1 MKTRTAPDKGDRWKP
16 LVVCPSAS
24 LVRTLRPA
32 LAEQGF
38 GSACILTEYPAAGT
52 IPALLARY
60 EANVCF
66 LDVAASPEQALP
78 LISEAAH
85 EVPVVA
91 VNPCN
96 DADLILRCLRRGASD
111 FLSDAAPDQVGAV
124 LERLA
129 RLRTPEPQSSAKS
142 GAVYAVVPGK
152 AGCGASTLATYMA
165 IELKRSEV
173 GRVLLVDADF
183 TTGSI
188 AFLLKLKAGFHLG
201 DAVRDSDRL
210 DEEMWSR
217 LAAQYQGID
226 VLPAPESASTRVEIG
241 SDAAME
247 LLSFWRKHY
256 QAVVLDLAG
265 AYAPGFE
272 FAALADQVL
281 LVTTNELAALHATR
295 RTMECLENARVDR
308 SRLRLVVTRYTPA
321 TGLKREA
328 VETALKLEP
337 YALLSNDYDAVQAA
351 ILDGKPLNPSTPLGR
366 SIHALVEH
374 LLGKEK
380 AAKKRLPFFGLLP
393 IRG

>member
-1 MKTRTAPDKGDRWKP
+1 MKTRTAPDSADGWRP
-16 LVVCPSAS
+16 LVVCPTAS
-24 LVRTLRPA
+24 LARTLRPA
-32 LAEQGF
+32 LAEHGYVNT
-38 GSACILTEYPAAGT
+38 CIVSEYPAAGT
-52 IPALLARY
+52 LPTLLARY

-66 LDVAASPEQALP
+66 LDVAANPEQALP
-78 LISEAAH
+78 LISEAAQ

-96 DADLILRCLRRGASD
+96 DADLILRCLRRGASE
-111 FLSDAAPDQVGAV
+111 FLSEATPDQVGAV
-124 LERLA
+124 LDRLA
-129 RLRTPEPQSSAKS
+129 RLRGPESSSNTKA
-142 GAVYAVVPGK
+142 GAVYAVLPGK
-152 AGCGASTLATYMA
+152 AGCGASTLAAYMA
-165 IELKRSEV
+165 IELKRAEV
-173 GRVLLVDADF
+173 GRVLVVDADF

-201 DAVRDSDRL
+201 DAVRDADRL

-217 LAAQYQGID
+217 LAAQYQGVD
-226 VLPAPESASTRVEIG
+226 VLPAPESASTRVEVG
-241 SDAAME
+241 SEAALD

-265 AYAPGFE
+265 AHAPGFE

-308 SRLRLVVTRYTPA
+308 TRLRLVVNRYTPA

-328 VETALKLEP
+328 VETALKLSP
-337 YALLSNDYDAVQAA
+337 YALLSNDYEAVQTA

-366 SIHALVEH
+366 SIHALVEN

-380 AAKKRLPFFGLLP
+380 VARKRLPFFGLLP
-393 IRG
+393 IRS